1 MEESC
6 SVNNLPIEN
15 KDDTSAFQLRDAACQ
30 YLKDN
35 QGTTDL
41 GNLFYATS
49 VAALIVDGCKVRKDL
64 GFLPCVVC
72 EHLPHIFFDTRKP
85 CR

>member
-6 SVNNLPIEN
+6 SVNTLAIKN
-15 KDDTSAFQLRDAACQ
+15 KVDTCAFQLRDAACQ

-35 QGTTDL
+35 QGTSDL

-49 VAALIVDGCKVRKDL
+49 VAALIGEGCKVRKDI
-64 GFLPCVVC
+64 GFLPCAAC
-72 EHLPHIFFDTRKP
+72 ERLPPILSYTQTA
-85 CR
+85 